1 MGKETINVKFYI
13 HERNLVLDVEIPLS
27 ITANE
32 LIIGLDAAYDLG
44 IDVSNA
50 KKCHMTAENPI
61 ALLKGNRLL
70 REYGLHNGT
79 QIHFISYKE

>member
-1 MGKETINVKFYI
+1 MQKDTINAVFYH
-13 HERNLVLDVEIPLS
+13 HESGLRVDIEIPLY

-32 LIIGLDAAYDLG
+32 LIIGLNQAYDLG

-50 KKCHMTAENPI
+50 KKCYLIVENPI
-61 ALLKGNRLL
+61 ALLKGNRFL

-79 QIHFISYKE
+79 QIHYIPDKE